1 MAYTDVEYTRKRMK
15 DALLMGPTPKL
26 GGRRAEF
33 KFKKQPDY
41 LADAKRRILEW
52 AKEEAVRKARE
63 EAVRKAREQ
72 AALDKSLETENWEE
86 Y

>member
-15 DALLMGPTPKL
+15 DTLLMGPTPKL

-63 EAVRKAREQ
+63 QE
-72 AALDKSLETENWEE
+72 ALDAQFENAEWR
-86 Y
+86 